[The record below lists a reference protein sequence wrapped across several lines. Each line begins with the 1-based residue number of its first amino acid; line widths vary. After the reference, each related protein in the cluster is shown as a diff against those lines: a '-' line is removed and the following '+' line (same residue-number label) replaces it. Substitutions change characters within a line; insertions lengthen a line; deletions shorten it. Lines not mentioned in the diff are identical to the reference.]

1 MILKLLRCLSFCALA
16 GILTMPAATA
26 DSGSDQERASTR
38 VPLPVIKIHRGEEC
52 VEPEDEMRRN
62 HMNMILHQR
71 DKTVHQGI
79 RTTKYSLKN
88 CVNCHADPQTNSVL
102 GENGFCA
109 TCHEY
114 AAVSID
120 CFTCHS
126 SRAEPQTASAPPENR
141 LGDMMNQ
148 SNVLPPPTVEG
159 IVAP

>member
-1 MILKLLRCLSFCALA
+1 MILKLLRCLSFCALS
-16 GILTMPAATA
+16 GIVTMPAAAA
-26 DSGSDQERASTR
+26 DAGSDNERASTR

-52 VEPEDEMRRN
+52 VEPE
-62 HMNMILHQR
+62 

-126 SRAEPQTASAPPENR
+126 SRAEPQTASAPAENR